1 MANDT
6 IKFKLQQVLSDKN
19 SKGKERPWRE
29 HKYHS
34 IVLSKSF
41 RRIYRVKHSIFRRKD
56 KINYSRRAD
65 RAEMCG
71 TSLGFVFEN
80 NRLKLAHAKFCNISL
95 CPMCAW
101 RKSRRISHNVSLVTS
116 ALQDE
121 GYRLIM
127 ATFTVK
133 NVSGQDLKAQLSEL
147 TKSFNKMTCYKQFK
161 ASVKGYFR
169 ALEITHDTKEYITKS
184 MYENSKAYYDKMG
197 LSAGDKNP
205 NFGMYHPHFHVLLA
219 VNKSYFDDKRYYIKQ
234 GDFAKMWQRALKAN
248 YTPVVDVRAIKGS
261 RKDINEVAK
270 YTTKSGDY
278 LVGERDEFT
287 RMLVT
292 VDEPLTDSA
301 VEVLS
306 EALHKRRLVGW
317 GGVFDEMRK
326 RLNIEEEVEA
336 AADAV
341 DDEQPVKLN
350 FRWFGVGF
358 NNYKLTQIFK
368 DGENLE
374 EIEVEVKQE
383 KLEATKKYSSV

>member
-6 IKFKLQQVLSDKN
+6 IKFKIGQVLSDKN

-29 HKYHS
+29 HKYHAM
-34 IVLSKSF
+34 VLGKSF

-65 RAEMCG
+65 RADMCG
-71 TSLGFVFEN
+71 NSLGFVVEN
-80 NRLKLAHAKFCNISL
+80 NRLRLAHAKFCQISL

-101 RKSRRISHNVSLVTS
+101 RKSRRISHNVSLVAS

-133 NVSGQDLKAQLSEL
+133 NVSGQDLKAQLAEL
-147 TKSFNKMTCYKQFK
+147 TKSFNKLTKYKQFK
-161 ASVKGYFR
+161 ASVKGFFR
-169 ALEITHDTKEYITKS
+169 ALEITHDTKEYITNS
-184 MYENSKAYYDKMG
+184 MYQNAKAYYDSMG

-219 VNKSYFDDKRYYIKQ
+219 VKESYFQAKYYIEQ
-234 GDFAKMWQRALKAN
+234 GDFAKMWQKALKAN
-248 YTPVVDVRAIKGS
+248 YMPVVDVRAIKGS

-278 LVGERDEFT
+278 LIGERDEFT
-287 RMLVT
+287 SMLVT

-326 RLNIEEEVEA
+326 KLGLEEEVEA

-358 NNYKLTQIFK
+358 NNYKLTQIVK
-368 DGENLE
+368 DCEMLE
-374 EIEVEVKQE
+374 EIEIKQ
-383 KLEATKKYSSV
+383 KQGKS

>member
-6 IKFKLQQVLSDKN
+6 IKFKIGQVLQDKN
-19 SKGKERPWRE
+19 SKGKERPWRK

-34 IVLSKSF
+34 IILSKSF
-41 RRIYRVKHSIFRRKD
+41 RRIWRANYSAFRRRKGT
-56 KINYSRRAD
+56 INYSRRAD
-65 RAEMCG
+65 NAEMCG
-71 TSLGFVFEN
+71 TSLNFTVEN
-80 NRLKLAHAKFCNISL
+80 GKLRLAHAKFCQISL
-95 CPMCAW
+95 CPLCGW
-101 RKSRRISHNVSLVTS
+101 RKSLNISRTVSLVTA

-133 NVSGQDLKAQLSEL
+133 NVSAQDLKAQLAEL
-147 TKSFNKMTCYKQFK
+147 TKAFKYMTNYKQFK
-161 ASVKGYFR
+161 TSIMGYFR
-169 ALEITHDTKEYITKS
+169 ALEITHDTERYITYS
-184 MYENSKAYYDKMG
+184 MYQNSKAYYDKMG

-205 NFGMYHPHFHVLLA
+205 NFDKYHPHFHVLLA
-219 VNKSYFDDKRYYIKQ
+219 VNKSYFNDPDYYISQ
-234 GDFAKMWQRALKAN
+234 ADFAKMWQRALKAS

-278 LVGERDEFT
+278 LIGERDDIT
-287 RMLVT
+287 RMLIT

-317 GGVFDEMRK
+317 GGVFDEKRK
-326 RLNIEEEVEA
+326 ELGLEEEVKAE
-336 AADAV
+336 V
-341 DDEQPVKLN
+341 DTDGEQPVKLH
-350 FRWFGVGF
+350 FRWFNVGF

-368 DGENLE
+368 DGENLDE
-374 EIEVEVKQE
+374 VEIEQKNRRNRG
-383 KLEATKKYSSV
+383 LGRIII